1 MTSCSPELHRWV
13 KLSEIADRYGIPQSK
28 VNNLLQRGAWYC
40 HRQSGMV
47 RFSPEDQA
55 DIEEKWQKYRG
66 EDPYHYTPSWIEIAM
81 KDELTDMEREAVE
94 RGAEASEYL
103 RSLKEDPSR

>member
-1 MTSCSPELHRWV
+1 MRSPESYRWV
-13 KLSEIADRYGIPQSK
+13 KLSEIADRYGIPESK
-28 VNNLLQRGAWYC
+28 VKTLMQRGAWYC

-103 RSLKEDPSR
+103 RSIE

>member
-1 MTSCSPELHRWV
+1 MTTSSPDPHRWV
-13 KLSEIADRYGIPQSK
+13 KLHEIAERYGIPQSK
-28 VNNLLQRGAWYC
+28 VDTLLQRGAWHC
-40 HRQSGMV
+40 HRYPGMI

-81 KDELTDMEREAVE
+81 KDEPTAREREAVK
-94 RGAEASEYL
+94 RGYEASEYL
-103 RSLKEDPSR
+103 RSIEEGR